1 MHFANVFLFCL
12 FGERAPSYL
21 QPFQAR
27 KSELRMQ
34 SANWSL
40 FIPAGLAEGGK
51 NIEQRHQRQWM
62 ARIKNF
68 LKSLEEV
75 LTTPIIVCF
84 TCEWGRKCGQRVN
97 AKRAFIHKHE
107 GAPGR
112 QRVPDQAQGF
122 SLRCENIWEDWRRSS
137 TLRLTAAIFFLK
149 PRTWLIFFY
158 WKSLRRNGEKKQQQ
172 TVIGAGLSW
181 IHWSK
186 SSVII
191 ICSSFKREP
200 RWDLNLRT
208 NRCHCFTSCVVQR
221 LLLS

>member
-12 FGERAPSYL
+12 FGEPSYL

-62 ARIKNF
+62 ERIKNF

-75 LTTPIIVCF
+75 LTTPIIVGF

-122 SLRCENIWEDWRRSS
+122 SLQWENVWRSSS
-137 TLRLTAAIFFLK
+137 TLRLTAAIFKAVTTFK
-149 PRTWLIFFY
+149 TLIDF
-158 WKSLRRNGEKKQQQ
+158 
-172 TVIGAGLSW
+172 
-181 IHWSK
+181 
-186 SSVII
+186 
-191 ICSSFKREP
+191 
-200 RWDLNLRT
+200 
-208 NRCHCFTSCVVQR
+208 
-221 LLLS
+221 

>member
-1 MHFANVFLFCL
+1 MNLRIFFLFNPGQLRVPSRLLPTRFSFVYLANARLRTCSL
-12 FGERAPSYL
+12 FP
-21 QPFQAR
+21 AR
-27 KSELRMQ
+27 KSEPRMQ

-62 ARIKNF
+62 ERIKNF

-122 SLRCENIWEDWRRSS
+122 SLQCENIWKGWRGSGQ
-137 TLRLTAAIFFLK
+137 LRLAAVIFKVSNRFKAL
-149 PRTWLIFFY
+149 TDFY
-158 WKSLRRNGEKKQQQ
+158 WMSFRPNNENKQRQ
-172 TVIGAGLSW
+172 TVICDSLGRMNWNECSV
-181 IHWSK
+181 
-186 SSVII
+186 VII
-191 ICSSFKREP
+191 FSSFKLRD
-200 RWDLNLRT
+200 WD
-208 NRCHCFTSCVVQR
+208 
-221 LLLS
+221 